1 MTPTPPTTA
10 ALVEQALPLPER
22 DLALLEAL
30 YEHRFLTSR
39 QIRALL
45 FHQHPDPRTRA
56 LVPTRTGRV
65 THRRLALLRQHDLLH
80 RRVLRKPDG
89 SREPEPYYCLSRTG
103 AQLVAWR
110 RGFPASEVR
119 ARAADAL
126 AGPLFVRHSLSC
138 AELACA
144 LVSAAR
150 SNDGHACEPGW
161 WQGERT
167 SRASF
172 RFRGRKLAVC
182 PDGYTR
188 YQAATQLHHLFVEVD
203 RATGTLARL
212 AAKIDRYQDYARS
225 GAWEERYPVF
235 PKLLLTTTSERRLQ
249 ALLARVEPP
258 AEFVLLCADAAE
270 LAARGP
276 LAPIWRQP
284 GAPAPRSL
292 LEAQP

>member
-1 MTPTPPTTA
+1 MTTTTTA

-30 YEHRFLTSR
+30 YEHRFLTGR
-39 QIRALL
+39 QIRTLL
-45 FHQHPDPRTRA
+45 FHQHPDPRTRTP
-56 LVPTRTGRV
+56 VPTRTGRV
-65 THRRLALLRQHDLLH
+65 AHRRLALLRQHDLLH

-110 RGFPASEVR
+110 RGVPASEVR

-126 AGPLFVRHSLSC
+126 AGPLFVRHSLAC

-150 SNDGHACEPGW
+150 ANDGHACEPGW
-161 WQGERT
+161 WQGERS

-172 RFRGRKLAVC
+172 RFRGRKLTVC

-188 YQAATQLHHLFVEVD
+188 YQVGRQQHHLLVEVD

-225 GAWEERYPVF
+225 GAWQERYPVF
-235 PKLLLTTTSERRLQ
+235 PKLLLTTTSERRLET
-249 ALLARVEPP
+249 LLARVEPP
-258 AEFVLLCADAAE
+258 SEFVLLCANSAE
-270 LAARGP
+270 LAKHGP
-276 LAPIWRQP
+276 LAPIWKQP
-284 GAPAPRSL
+284 GAPAPRPL